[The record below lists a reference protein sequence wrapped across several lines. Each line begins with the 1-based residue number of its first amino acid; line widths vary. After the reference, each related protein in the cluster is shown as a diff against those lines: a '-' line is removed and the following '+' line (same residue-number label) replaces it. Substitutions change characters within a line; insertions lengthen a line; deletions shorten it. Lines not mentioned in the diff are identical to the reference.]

1 MNKIRAFIGLEL
13 RCLKP
18 YAVSILVM
26 VLLAIGMGVAF
37 HSASMASAYL
47 MMMLI
52 LIISYPFSIGEKN
65 RLDILYATLSIKRS
79 TVVSGRYGF
88 AVAMEI
94 VCIGVALLLS
104 WLLSFFLGAA
114 FDLRETLLLMCLLS
128 AVFSLI
134 ASVQF
139 PLYFKL
145 GYSKARMLALLPFFI
160 LFIALFQIPTISGW
174 VGYSFS
180 WKTFSLPTAGASA
193 IWYIGPVLAGLVLLG
208 SSSLLSSRIYKAR
221 DL

>member
-18 YAVSILVM
+18 YVVSILVM
-26 VLLAIGMGVAF
+26 LLLAVGMGVAF
-37 HSASMASAYL
+37 HSAGMASSYL

-52 LIISYPFSIGEKN
+52 LIVSYPFSIGERN

-88 AVAMEI
+88 AVVMEI
-94 VCIGVALLLS
+94 GCIGIALVVS
-104 WLLSFFLGAA
+104 WLLSFFLDAA
-114 FDLRETLLLMCLLS
+114 FDLQETLLMLCMLS
-128 AVFSLI
+128 GVFSLI

-160 LFIALFQIPTISGW
+160 LFIALFQIPTIAEW
-174 VGYSFS
+174 AGYSFS
-180 WKTFSLPTAGASA
+180 WESFSLPTAGASA
-193 IWYIGPVLAGLVLLG
+193 IWYMGPVLAGLVLLWG
-208 SSSLLSSRIYKAR
+208 SSLLSSRIYKAR